1 MRLLTERLS
10 YKTKLLMKEYL
21 MLFIIIITISC
32 NNTDKIEEGI
42 SKIEVEVVVDRF
54 DKKFADAHV
63 SDLPALKAEYPYF
76 FPEQFH
82 DSIWIAKINDT
93 IQQELSAEVLKVFP
107 DFKAEEDELYS
118 LFQHMKYYFPD
129 FKEPK
134 IITVTTEVDYKNRII
149 YADSLLLVGLD
160 NYLGEG
166 HHFYESIYKYIRKN
180 FEREQIVVDA
190 ATELSRRRITRT
202 KERTFLSHLIL
213 YGKELYLKDLLVPLK
228 TDAQKIGFTE
238 EELAWAEENESQIW
252 RYFVE
257 KDLLYSTDLEL
268 LERFVMPAPYSKFY
282 LELDNESPGRLG
294 QYIGWQIVRA
304 YMENNDVPLQQ
315 MLEMPAEEIFNKS
328 KFKPKK

>member
-1 MRLLTERLS
+1 
-10 YKTKLLMKEYL
+10 MKKFL
-21 MLFIIIITISC
+21 MLFIIIIAISC
-32 NNTDKIEEGI
+32 NNNDRVEEEI

-54 DKKFADAHV
+54 DKKFADAQI

-82 DSIWIAKINDT
+82 DSIWIAKMKDT
-93 IQQELSAEVLKVFP
+93 IQQELSEEVLKVFP
-107 DFKAEEDELYS
+107 DFNDEEEEFHS

-129 FKEPK
+129 FNEPK
-134 IITVTTEVDYKNRII
+134 IITVTTEVDYKNSVI

-180 FEREQIVVDA
+180 FEKGQIVVDA
-190 ATELSRRRITRT
+190 AAELSKRRITRT

-213 YGKELYLKDLLVPLK
+213 YGKELYLKDLLVPSK
-228 TDAQKIGFTE
+228 TDAQKIGYTE
-238 EELAWAEENESQIW
+238 EELVWAEENESQIW

-257 KDLLYSTDLEL
+257 KDLLYATDPEL
-268 LERFVMPAPYSKFY
+268 LERFVLSSPYSKFY

-294 QYIGWQIVRA
+294 QFIGWKIVRA

-315 MLEMPAEEIFNKS
+315 MLGMPAEEIFNKS

>member
-1 MRLLTERLS
+1 
-10 YKTKLLMKEYL
+10 MKKFL
-21 MLFIIIITISC
+21 MLFIIIIAISC
-32 NNTDKIEEGI
+32 NNSDNTEEEI
-42 SKIEVEVVVDRF
+42 SKIEAEVVVDRF
-54 DKKFADAHV
+54 DKKFADVQV
-63 SDLPALKAEYPYF
+63 SGLPALKAEYPYF

-82 DSIWIAKINDT
+82 DSIWIAKMKDT
-93 IQQELSAEVLKVFP
+93 IQQELSEEVLKAFP
-107 DFKAEEDELYS
+107 DFNAEEEEFHS

-129 FKEPK
+129 FNEPK
-134 IITVTTEVDYKNRII
+134 IITVTTEVDYKNSII

-180 FEREQIVVDA
+180 FERGQIVVDA
-190 ATELSRRRITRT
+190 AAELSKRQITRT
-202 KERTFLSHLIL
+202 RERTFLSHLIL
-213 YGKELYLKDLLVPLK
+213 YGKELYLKDLLVPSK
-228 TDAQKIGFTE
+228 TDAQKIGYTD
-238 EELAWAEENESQIW
+238 EELAWAAENESQIW

-268 LERFVMPAPYSKFY
+268 QERFVLPSPYSKFY

-304 YMENNDVPLQQ
+304 FMENNNVPLQQ
-315 MLEMPAEEIFNKS
+315 MLGMTAEEIFNKS

>member
-1 MRLLTERLS
+1 
-10 YKTKLLMKEYL
+10 MKKFL
-21 MLFIIIITISC
+21 MLFIIIIAISC
-32 NNTDKIEEGI
+32 NNNNKTEEEI
-42 SKIEVEVVVDRF
+42 SKIEVEVIVDRF
-54 DKKFADAHV
+54 DKKFADAKI
-63 SDLPALKAEYPYF
+63 SDLPALKEEYPYF

-82 DSIWIAKINDT
+82 DSIWISKMKDA
-93 IQQELSAEVLKVFP
+93 IQQELSEEVLKVFP
-107 DFKAEEDELYS
+107 DLHEEEEEFHS

-134 IITVTTEVDYKNRII
+134 IITVTTEVDYKNSVI

-180 FEREQIVVDA
+180 FERGQIVVDA
-190 ATELSRRRITRT
+190 AAELSKRRITRT
-202 KERTFLSHLIL
+202 KERTFLAHLIL
-213 YGKELYLKDLLVPLK
+213 YGKELYLKDLLVPSK
-228 TDAQKIGFTE
+228 TDAQKLGYTE

-257 KDLLYSTDLEL
+257 KELLYSTELEL
-268 LERFVMPAPYSKFY
+268 QERFVLPSPYSKFY

-304 YMENNDVPLQQ
+304 YMKNNDVSLQQ
-315 MLEMPAEEIFNKS
+315 MLGMPAEEIFNKS